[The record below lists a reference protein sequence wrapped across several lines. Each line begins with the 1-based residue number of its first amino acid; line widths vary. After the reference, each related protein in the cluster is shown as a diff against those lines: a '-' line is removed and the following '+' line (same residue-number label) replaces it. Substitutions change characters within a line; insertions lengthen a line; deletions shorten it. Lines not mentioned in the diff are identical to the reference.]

1 MQTMVNQ
8 YHNYEKLRYLV
19 ITTAINF
26 ELFIIALIHP
36 KK

>member
-1 MQTMVNQ
+1 MVNQ
-8 YHNYEKLRYLV
+8 FQNYEKLRYLV